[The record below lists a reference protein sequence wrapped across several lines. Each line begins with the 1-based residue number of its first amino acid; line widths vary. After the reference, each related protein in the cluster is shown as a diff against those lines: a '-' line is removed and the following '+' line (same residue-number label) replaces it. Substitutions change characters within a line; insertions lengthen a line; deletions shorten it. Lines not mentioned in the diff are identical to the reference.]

1 MARFHFKALDDKKN
15 EVSGILEAADRQ
27 AALDS
32 LAKDHELV
40 LDLHEMQTRPSLF
53 SRGIRDEDLM
63 VATQQLAVMLHA
75 GLGLRYALALVDSEN
90 PVLEDILADVSAGI
104 SEGKPLSEML
114 EGYPKVFSR
123 LYCSMVRAGETA
135 GRLPEILLKL
145 AEHLEN
151 AETLRRKIK
160 GALVYPTAVIAVSLA
175 TGGFI
180 FTFGVQQFQEIYSG
194 LNAELPASTQ
204 IVMALADFVGAWWP
218 ALLAAGLIG
227 LWLLKH
233 LLSTGPGEHFKDRLL
248 LRMPL
253 VGPLV
258 QRLAIA
264 RFARTLGTLYSS
276 GVPIVQSLELVA
288 SSTGNRVMEEVVRQA
303 VQAVQEGEPLVVAL
317 RESQAFTRMALSM
330 VATGEESGTLDAM
343 LEEVAGFYE
352 MQAETMLRNLVSLL
366 EPAVIV
372 GVGLFVAFLIMA
384 LGLPMM
390 NLVEHLG

>member
-1 MARFHFKALDDKKN
+1 
-15 EVSGILEAADRQ
+15 
-27 AALDS
+27 
-32 LAKDHELV
+32 
-40 LDLHEMQTRPSLF
+40 
-53 SRGIRDEDLM
+53 
-63 VATQQLAVMLHA
+63 
-75 GLGLRYALALVDSEN
+75 
-90 PVLEDILADVSAGI
+90 
-104 SEGKPLSEML
+104 
-114 EGYPKVFSR
+114 
-123 LYCSMVRAGETA
+123 
-135 GRLPEILLKL
+135 
-145 AEHLEN
+145 
-151 AETLRRKIK
+151 
-160 GALVYPTAVIAVSLA
+160 
-175 TGGFI
+175 
-180 FTFGVQQFQEIYSG
+180 
-194 LNAELPASTQ
+194 
-204 IVMALADFVGAWWP
+204 
-218 ALLAAGLIG
+218 
-227 LWLLKH
+227 
-233 LLSTGPGEHFKDRLL
+233 
-248 LRMPL
+248 MPL

>member
-15 EVSGILEAADRQ
+15 EVSGILEATDRQ
-27 AALDS
+27 AALTS
-32 LAKDHELV
+32 LSGRHELV
-40 LDLHEMQTRPSLF
+40 LDVHEVQTRQGLF
-53 SRGIRDEDLM
+53 SRRITNEDLM
-63 VATQQLAVMLHA
+63 VVTQQLAVMLHA
-75 GLGLRYALALVDSEN
+75 GLGLRHALALVDSEN
-90 PVLEDILADVSAGI
+90 PVLEDILAEVSAGI

-114 EGYPKVFSR
+114 EGHPKVFSR

-135 GRLPEILLKL
+135 GKLPEILSKL
-145 AEHLEN
+145 SEHLEH
-151 AETLRRKIK
+151 AENLRRKIQ
-160 GALVYPTAVIAVSLA
+160 GALVYPSAVIGVSLA
-175 TGGFI
+175 TGAFI

-204 IVMALADFVGAWWP
+204 LIMVLADLMAAWWP
-218 ALLAAGLIG
+218 GLLAGALMG

-233 LLSTGPGEHFKDRLL
+233 LLSTGPGELLKDRLL

-253 VGPLV
+253 VAPLV
-258 QRLAIA
+258 RRLAIA

-288 SSTGNRVMEEVVRQA
+288 SSTGNRVMEEVVRKA
-303 VQAVQEGEPLVVAL
+303 VQTVQEGEPLVAAL
-317 RESQAFTRMALSM
+317 RASQTFTRMALSM
-330 VATGEESGTLDAM
+330 VATGEESGTLDRM
-343 LEEVAGFYE
+343 LAEVADFYE
-352 MQAETMLRNLVSLL
+352 LQAETMLRNLVSLL